1 MKRVAFV
8 FFLLLFFLF
17 CGRFRSE
24 NANSASKASVQDC
37 TSNYGLYVF
46 SYGNSFYPNR
56 FLNSEEENG
65 NREIVYLFYLI
76 RIPGRNIL
84 VDSGFVNDSYKRKF
98 GFVSFERPDLL
109 LKKCGIEPK
118 DISDIVLTHF
128 HFDHAGGIF
137 LFPSA
142 TIHIQNHDLD
152 LFKKQSYFADQY
164 GYLNKLKTR
173 NRLHSFDG
181 TYSLNPA
188 MQILFTGGHT
198 PGSQALEWV
207 ASSENQF
214 LITGDEC
221 YLIQECKNGIGL
233 PKSAAFSIKRN
244 RDFLDY
250 IQILNGKGTKILTL
264 HDPSVLQQGEEI
276 LPGVR
281 LLFSL

>member
-1 MKRVAFV
+1 MKKAALV
-8 FFLLLFFLF
+8 FFLLSFLVF
-17 CGRFRSE
+17 CGKFRSE
-24 NANSASKASVQDC
+24 NANSASRTSVRDC

-46 SYGNSFYPNR
+46 SYGKSSYPNR
-56 FLNSEEENG
+56 FLNSDEEDG

-76 RIPGRNIL
+76 RIPGKNIL
-84 VDSGFVNDSYKRKF
+84 VDSGFVNDSYKTKF
-98 GFVSFERPDLL
+98 GFVFFERPDLL
-109 LKKCGIEPK
+109 LKKCGLEPK
-118 DISDIVLTHF
+118 KVSDIVLTHF

-142 TIHIQNHDLD
+142 NVHIQNHDLD
-152 LFKKQSYFADQY
+152 LFKKQSYFADQH
-164 GYLNKLKTR
+164 GYLNKLRTL

-181 TYSLNPA
+181 TYSLNPS

-264 HDPSVLQQGEEI
+264 HDPSILQQGEEI
-276 LPGVR
+276 APGVR